1 MRERLAAIE
10 KLKTHAHAASAEPS
24 WSLLNDSADLE
35 IGLLEVLNEK
45 IDARKLRRLQWPE
58 VSELVHCTRRPETKN
73 ASVIE
78 LQQQQIE
85 QQ

>member
-1 MRERLAAIE
+1 M
-10 KLKTHAHAASAEPS
+10 
-24 WSLLNDSADLE
+24 
-35 IGLLEVLNEK
+35 GLLEVLNEK
-45 IDARKLRRLQWPE
+45 IDSRKLRRLQWPE
-58 VSELVHCTRRPETKN
+58 VSELVLCTRRPETKN